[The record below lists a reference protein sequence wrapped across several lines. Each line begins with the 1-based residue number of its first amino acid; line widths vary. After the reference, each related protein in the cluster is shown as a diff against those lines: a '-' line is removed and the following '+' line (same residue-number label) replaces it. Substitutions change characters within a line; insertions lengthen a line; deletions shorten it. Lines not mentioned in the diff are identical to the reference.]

1 MQITVIE
8 GSPHLKG
15 ASSTIANRFV
25 EGAREAGHT
34 VDVVEVVRLSIGMC
48 RACNACGASG
58 PCIQKD
64 DMTDVRSKIM
74 SSDMLVFVTPNH
86 FCGFSANLKAVVDR
100 FYSFS
105 ANLKTRHVKA
115 VLIAASADREDWTM
129 DAIRIQYDGMCRY
142 LNMQDCGRVLATG
155 CGDVTSAKASRF
167 MDEAYELGK
176 SL

>member
-25 EGAREAGHT
+25 EGARDAGHT
-34 VDVVEVVRLSIGMC
+34 VDVIEVVRLSIGMC

-74 SSDMLVFVTPNH
+74 ASDRVVFVTPNH
-86 FCGFSANLKAVVDR
+86 VCGFSAQHKAVIDR

-105 ANLKTRHVKA
+105 GNLRTRNTKA
-115 VLIAASADREDWTM
+115 VRIAASADKEDWTM

-142 LNMQDCGRVLATG
+142 LKMQDCGRVLAVG
-155 CGDVTSAKASRF
+155 CGSAEAAQSSRF
-167 MDEAYELGK
+167 MDEAYQLGR

>member
-25 EGAREAGHT
+25 EGARDAGHT
-34 VDVVEVVRLSIGMC
+34 VDVIEVVRLSIGMC

-74 SSDMLVFVTPNH
+74 SSDMVVFVTPNH
-86 FCGFSANLKAVVDR
+86 FCGFSAQLKAVIDR

-105 ANLKTRHVKA
+105 GNLRTRNTKA
-115 VLIAASADREDWTM
+115 VLIAASADKED
-129 DAIRIQYDGMCRY
+129 CY
-142 LNMQDCGRVLATG
+142 LKMQDCGRVLAVG
-155 CGDVTSAKASRF
+155 CGSAEAAQSSRF
-167 MDEAYELGK
+167 MDEAYQLGR